1 MLMHGAKEP
10 LGVTSGLVLYLDA
23 ANARSYPKSGLT
35 WFDRSGNGNN
45 GTLVNGVGY
54 SGSNYGSFVFDGV
67 DDYTSLTNP
76 STIRNQNFTL
86 SVWVNPAV
94 QTLALV
100 SMIDFDHATTS
111 FNQGWV
117 LQSEDATTN
126 RYFYLA
132 WHDGATFQPTGGG
145 GIGAGKG
152 IQITTSVWQNIT
164 YAKNGTSLL
173 GYKNGIQV
181 YTGTASNG
189 NVNYI
194 INRDLFIAQIRFSF
208 FGSRIFKG
216 NISNTQIYNRALSA
230 TEVKQNYDALKG
242 RYGLT

>member
-194 INRDLFIAQIRFSF
+194 TNRDLFIAQIRFSS

-230 TEVKQNYDALKG
+230 AEISQNFQAMRG
-242 RYGLT
+242 RYGI